1 MISDPL
7 SFKTWI
13 VFVKSLDI
21 IQISSVSKD
30 DTIIYEAECNLGYKV
45 LSDLWWSEN
54 TIINST
60 SNYTQNILSTHEAW
74 TLGIKYVIVKVDRN
88 QCLGIKTAEEMTT
101 IAKYDSNS

>member
-1 MISDPL
+1 M
-7 SFKTWI
+7 
-13 VFVKSLDI
+13 
-21 IQISSVSKD
+21 SKD

-54 TIINST
+54 TIINSA

-74 TLGIKYVIVKVDRN
+74 TLGIKDVVRVDRN
-88 QCLGIKTAEEMTT
+88 QCLGIQTAEEMAT